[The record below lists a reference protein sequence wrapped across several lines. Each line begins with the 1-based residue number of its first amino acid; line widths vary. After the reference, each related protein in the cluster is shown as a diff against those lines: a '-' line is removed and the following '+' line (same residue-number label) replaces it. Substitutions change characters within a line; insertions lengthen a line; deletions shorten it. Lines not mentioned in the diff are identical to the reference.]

1 MIVIRRDWTNSRI
14 KILEEGIG
22 IFTIEEI
29 KDIANSR
36 FEWEKSWKEKSRS
49 RRPTTK
55 SWLKILAKW
64 VGVVSQAK
72 WSRRDRSN
80 VQRTGSNWSP
90 LATGQIMQPL
100 SACISSQPDLIS
112 NIAPGVSIPIII
124 SRSPSSRPTPA
135 DLSDVVS
142 REDRF
147 FRWIWRRRKREKIG
161 GQIVEM
167 GTIGKFNLF
176 GMKARKIGRRRIFA
190 RRRIRRSGFVGI
202 FRA

>member
-1 MIVIRRDWTNSRI
+1 M
-14 KILEEGIG
+14 
-22 IFTIEEI
+22 
-29 KDIANSR
+29 
-36 FEWEKSWKEKSRS
+36 
-49 RRPTTK
+49 
-55 SWLKILAKW
+55 
-64 VGVVSQAK
+64 
-72 WSRRDRSN
+72 
-80 VQRTGSNWSP
+80 QRTGSNWSP

-100 SACISSQPDLIS
+100 SACMSSQPDLIS